1 MYLIKLDDKWENQE
15 EDDTDDGNDFIGIVL
30 LFIEPEARRNTE
42 CSVVGRK

>member
-1 MYLIKLDDKWENQE
+1 MYLIKLDNKWENQE
-15 EDDTDDGNDFIGIVL
+15 EDDTGIDFIGIVL